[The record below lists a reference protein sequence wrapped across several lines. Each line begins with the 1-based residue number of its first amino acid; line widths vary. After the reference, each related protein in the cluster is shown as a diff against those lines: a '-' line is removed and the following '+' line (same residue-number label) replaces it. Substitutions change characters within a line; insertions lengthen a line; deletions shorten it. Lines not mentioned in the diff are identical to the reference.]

1 MLKIYARFW
10 PLPDERRVS
19 EFELDLASFCLVR
32 TESCNCYTLPPPMPT
47 TTSHS
52 TFLIL
57 QLLSMGNEQSSTSS
71 NSQSYKDIL
80 KHVDTDDPILA
91 TSGWAFYHAQPFPPH
106 ETHNGPLSLFISQ
119 GNFQDLKNLGKV
131 YFKTERSSVVEC
143 LYG

>member
-1 MLKIYARFW
+1 MLACREGGCCSRKHLYI
-10 PLPDERRVS
+10 
-19 EFELDLASFCLVR
+19 LAFFCLVR

-57 QLLSMGNEQSSTSS
+57 QLLSMGNEQSSS

-131 YFKTERSSVVEC
+131 LNIFQNGAKQ
-143 LYG
+143 